1 MALGQARPPP
11 LVTTLRPCTAVVAA
25 SSLSTAA
32 VQMAAAALAS
42 LHSSQA
48 ALASLYHSRRSPSPP
63 QAAPPHA
70 SLFLQPWCSPAS
82 PRLSALLPPR
92 SPCQPSR
99 LAPVGAGPSQGGSA
113 SSVAAAPASAV
124 CWPPTAA
131 GALGAHPSTGASPSM
146 AGGHVR
152 QPSHWDRDSW
162 APSSGSCGS
171 SPTSTSAASLPGLVA
186 AAAPGSSALAP
197 ASQQH
202 MSGTGEGMA
211 VTMDSAPSDMRAGS
225 LPGAEESTS
234 TLHPKPASRWAGV
247 QPPIIARALSS
258 HVTPRN
264 LH

>member
-32 VQMAAAALAS
+32 VRMAAAALPS

-70 SLFLQPWCSPAS
+70 SLLLQ
-82 PRLSALLPPR
+82 
-92 SPCQPSR
+92 PCQPQAVCPAAPPQPVPAKPSGPTGR
-99 LAPVGAGPSQGGSA
+99 RAQPGRQRKQRGCCTGLRRLLAPYCGRCFGRA
-113 SSVAAAPASAV
+113 
-124 CWPPTAA
+124 
-131 GALGAHPSTGASPSM
+131 PSTGASPSM

-171 SPTSTSAASLPGLVA
+171 SPTCTSAASLPGLIA
-186 AAAPGSSALAP
+186 AAAPCSSAPAP

-202 MSGTGEGMA
+202 RSGTGEGM
-211 VTMDSAPSDMRAGS
+211 VETMDSAPSDVPAGS
-225 LPGAEESTS
+225 LPGAEESTP
-234 TLHPKPASRWAGV
+234 TLHTKPASRWAGV
-247 QPPIIARALSS
+247 QPPITARALSP